1 MKLKNSHNS
10 NMTLNIPNNND
21 KIPYFF
27 GFGIAVNLNIIYIID
42 DVMVEKYII
51 VFNKDFN
58 TLFINLII

>member
-1 MKLKNSHNS
+1 
-10 NMTLNIPNNND
+10 MTLNIPNNND